1 MELPAFY
8 NRVEEWQH
16 TRMLYEAALK
26 EVNTK
31 LEILNS
37 EFKLDHQY
45 NPIEHITSRIKTPES
60 IAKN

>member
-1 MELPAFY
+1 MA
-8 NRVEEWQH
+8 H

-26 EVNTK
+26 EINTK

-37 EFKLDHQY
+37 EFKLAHQY
-45 NPIEHITSRIKTPES
+45 NPIEHITSRIKSPKS